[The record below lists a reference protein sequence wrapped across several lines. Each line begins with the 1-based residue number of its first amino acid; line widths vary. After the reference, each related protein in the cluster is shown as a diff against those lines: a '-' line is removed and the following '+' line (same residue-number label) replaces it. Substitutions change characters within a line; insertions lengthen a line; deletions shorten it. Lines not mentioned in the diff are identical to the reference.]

1 MWLCKAC
8 LEARFPPLSGSS
20 DVTRTILQTS
30 SGSLPVA
37 HRTDPTDAAAVST
50 PIANI
55 PVQNE
60 LMCFLQN
67 RCNALKF
74 DDLVTICANFYT
86 TKEIESAR
94 ATLDTF
100 VSDKRL
106 PRHKGSD
113 REKNKR
119 CVTDLL
125 KLCLDPTWRP
135 KLPCFY
141 AMKIDRLPPV
151 GLDHIDIGALLQ
163 ELTGLRQEVR
173 SISSVRNEL
182 SILNDSLVAL
192 YRNVQELQSAQSA
205 MAVIRQETDDCKSSL
220 LSLRQEVRD
229 IRCEVH
235 PVPELC
241 REVNDLRESLIVLRQ
256 EMQNMKVAQLD
267 TSKSITTN
275 GHNASQLASA
285 DEFPP
290 LPTSNAP
297 SISERKSGSQPQV
310 TSITRIPHSCTSARS
325 DRTADT
331 QYSTLNLPAQP
342 HQGRRTMSVM
352 GRNTQSPLKSAIA
365 RQSKIHMFITRL
377 STDTLVEDV
386 SESVRR
392 ALLSASGGTIDKPSI
407 ECEALH
413 TKHDTYLSFHISVAA
428 VQATKEAII
437 GVLHSADTW
446 PNGVLVRRYYV
457 NRNVNRNG

>member
-37 HRTDPTDAAAVST
+37 HRIDPTDAAAVST

-182 SILNDSLVAL
+182 SIL
-192 YRNVQELQSAQSA
+192 
-205 MAVIRQETDDCKSSL
+205 MIHW
-220 LSLRQEVRD
+220 LRF
-229 IRCEVH
+229 IGTFK
-235 PVPELC
+235 
-241 REVNDLRESLIVLRQ
+241 NY
-256 EMQNMKVAQLD
+256 
-267 TSKSITTN
+267 
-275 GHNASQLASA
+275 SQH
-285 DEFPP
+285 
-290 LPTSNAP
+290 
-297 SISERKSGSQPQV
+297 SQPWLLL
-310 TSITRIPHSCTSARS
+310 
-325 DRTADT
+325 DRKLT
-331 QYSTLNLPAQP
+331 
-342 HQGRRTMSVM
+342 
-352 GRNTQSPLKSAIA
+352 I
-365 RQSKIHMFITRL
+365 
-377 STDTLVEDV
+377 V
-386 SESVRR
+386 SHH
-392 ALLSASGGTIDKPSI
+392 
-407 ECEALH
+407 CCH
-413 TKHDTYLSFHISVAA
+413 C
-428 VQATKEAII
+428 
-437 GVLHSADTW
+437 
-446 PNGVLVRRYYV
+446 VRRYVILDVKFTQCQNFAERSTTCV
-457 NRNVNRNG
+457 NL